1 MCKLSAKDAA
11 KLTKSGLLS
20 KKALNEMENKGLV
33 SKGRTSV
40 KRFIKT
46 ADGKFVTPC
55 LYFRGA
61 KDTTPSKKMQSF
73 IADYEKLVE
82 KYTTVKTTTNK

>member
-1 MCKLSAKDAA
+1 MGKLSAKDAD
-11 KLTKSGLLS
+11 KLKKSGILS
-20 KKALNEMENKGLV
+20 KKALDEMETKGLV

-46 ADGKFVTPC
+46 SEGKFVTPC

-61 KDTTPSKKMQSF
+61 KNTTPSKKMQNFVS
-73 IADYEKLVE
+73 DYEKLVE
-82 KYTTVKTTTNK
+82 KYTTTKTTTNK

>member
-1 MCKLSAKDAA
+1 MGKLSAKDAA

-55 LYFRGA
+55 L
-61 KDTTPSKKMQSF
+61 
-73 IADYEKLVE
+73 
-82 KYTTVKTTTNK
+82 

>member
-1 MCKLSAKDAA
+1 MGKISAKDAA
-11 KLTKSGLLS
+11 TLAKSGVLS
-20 KKALNEMENKGLV
+20 KKALNEMEDKGLIG
-33 SKGRTSV
+33 KGRTSV

-46 ADGKFVTPC
+46 AEGKFVTPC

-73 IADYEKLVE
+73 IADYEKLLE
-82 KYTTVKTTTNK
+82 KYTTTKTTTNK

>member
-1 MCKLSAKDAA
+1 MGKLSAKDAD
-11 KLTKSGLLS
+11 KLKKSGILS
-20 KKALNEMENKGLV
+20 KKALDEMENKGLV

-46 ADGKFVTPC
+46 SEGKFVTPC

-61 KDTTPSKKMQSF
+61 KNTTPSKKMQNFVS
-73 IADYEKLVE
+73 DYEKLVE
-82 KYTTVKTTTNK
+82 KYTTTKTTTNK

>member
-1 MCKLSAKDAA
+1 MGKLSAKDAA
-11 KLTKSGLLS
+11 KLAKSGLLS
-20 KKALNEMENKGLV
+20 KKALNEMENNGFL
-33 SKGRTSV
+33 SKGSTSV

>member
-1 MCKLSAKDAA
+1 MGKLSAQDAA
-11 KLTKSGLLS
+11 KLAKSGLLS
-20 KKALNEMENKGLV
+20 KKALNEMENNGFV

-46 ADGKFVTPC
+46 SEGKFVTPC

-61 KDTTPSKKMQSF
+61 KNTTPSKKMENFVS
-73 IADYEKLVE
+73 DYEKLLE
-82 KYTTVKTTTNK
+82 KYTTTKTTTNK

>member
-1 MCKLSAKDAA
+1 MGKLSSKDAA
-11 KLTKSGLLS
+11 KLTESGVLS
-20 KKALNEMENKGLV
+20 KKALNEMENNGFV

-40 KRFIKT
+40 KKFIRT
-46 ADGKFVTPC
+46 AEGKFVTPC

-73 IADYEKLVE
+73 IADYEKLLE
-82 KYTTVKTTTNK
+82 KYTTIKTTTNK